1 MLEKIC
7 IRCGFQKPAAK
18 FPKFKSGNCAKEC
31 NSCKSKKY
39 YSRPEAKERKKQ
51 LSKARY
57 EKRKVDGIAKDYNR
71 KNKKAQRARYLAA
84 GLTVNGTIRK
94 IKLEKI
100 EKIKTKKN
108 EFRQWHRLWLKHSA
122 PEPCVMAWYKGTGKP
137 WNNPRFNEGDK
148 FRVRYNCD
156 DVFRAREIL
165 KSQTRKKTRAR
176 RIELQSDGTLTG
188 QSLGELFADAKFCAY
203 CMEPFENSKD
213 KTLDHVDPLYLG
225 GKHSLDNSV
234 IACVSCNSS
243 KGKKSL
249 IAWLI
254 AAPQTLNSR
263 S

>member
-7 IRCGFQKPAAK
+7 IRCGFQKPANK
-18 FPKFKSGNCAKEC
+18 FPKYKSGNYAKKC
-31 NSCKSKKY
+31 HSCKHEKY
-39 YSRPEAKERKKQ
+39 YSCPETKERKKQ
-51 LSKARY
+51 LSKAYR

-71 KNKKAQRARYLAA
+71 KVRKAQRARYIAA
-84 GLTVNGTIRK
+84 GLTANGTIRK

-108 EFRQWHRLWLKHSA
+108 EFRQWHKLWLKHSA

-156 DVFRAREIL
+156 NVFRAREIL
-165 KSQTRKKTRAR
+165 KTQARKKARAK
-176 RIELQSDGTLTG
+176 RIEAQSDGTLTE
-188 QSLGELFADAKFCAY
+188 QSLGILFADAKFCAY
-203 CMEPFENSKD
+203 CMEPFENSKG
-213 KTLDHVDPLYLG
+213 KTLDHVYPLYLG
-225 GKHSLDNSV
+225 GKHSLDNAV

-249 IAWLI
+249 VSWLI
-254 AAPQTLNSR
+254 AARPTSNSNA
-263 S
+263 